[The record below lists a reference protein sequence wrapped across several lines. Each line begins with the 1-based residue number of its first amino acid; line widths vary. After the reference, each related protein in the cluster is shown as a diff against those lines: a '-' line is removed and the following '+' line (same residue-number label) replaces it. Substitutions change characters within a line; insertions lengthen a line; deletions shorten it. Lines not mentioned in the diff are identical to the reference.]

1 MQIPQRKAFNVC
13 GWSVQRAWGRTVIG
27 LFEQSKE
34 EIVAR
39 LEQRRGVL
47 YEKKL
52 ENENGARRPD
62 YIGLHRV
69 IQGFLLLPERNS
81 EPLKIF

>member
-1 MQIPQRKAFNVC
+1 M
-13 GWSVQRAWGRTVIG
+13 
-27 LFEQSKE
+27 
-34 EIVAR
+34 AR